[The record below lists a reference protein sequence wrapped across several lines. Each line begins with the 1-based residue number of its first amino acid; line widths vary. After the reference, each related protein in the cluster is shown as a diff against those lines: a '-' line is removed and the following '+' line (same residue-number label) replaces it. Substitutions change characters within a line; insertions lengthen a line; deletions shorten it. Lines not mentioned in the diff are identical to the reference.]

1 MAGQRVAKCK
11 TVATAQELVQFL
23 KDKTQGWQPPV
34 KFCMLLRPDGV
45 EVCPD
50 RGSPL
55 READRLQIRQ
65 WVNEFMST
73 RTAATEVTTVS

>member
-1 MAGQRVAKCK
+1 MAGHRVAKFK
-11 TVATAQELVQFL
+11 TVETAQELIQLL
-23 KDKTQGWQPPV
+23 KAKTTHWEPGV

-55 READRLQIRQ
+55 READRLQIKQ
-65 WVNEFMST
+65 WINEFVST
-73 RTAATEVTTVS
+73 KTAGHEVTTVS